1 MGTLAV
7 SSKWL
12 ARLALLGGL
21 TASVLAG
28 GCASVDKE
36 REVQRL
42 QAQAAYE
49 QGVKNLQDKRI
60 SLGLVALQQ
69 AISLDPE
76 NAIYRNALGVVYL
89 DMRRPAE
96 AEKEFQKA
104 AELDPGYAEAHHNLG
119 LALAEQGQ
127 FDRAIAGYRKAL
139 AVPTYTTPEVAYN
152 NMGNALFSQGKF
164 RDAEDAYRAALQ
176 LNARLPSALYGLGM
190 ALSRQGRQ
198 EDARTALRS
207 ARDMDTSS
215 PFAQAATEALKAL
228 GEPAPGPGT
237 TR

>member
-1 MGTLAV
+1 MGILTL
-7 SSKWL
+7 SRKRL
-12 ARLALLGGL
+12 AHLALLGVL
-21 TASVLAG
+21 AASTAS
-28 GCASVDKE
+28 GCASTDKE

-42 QAQAAYE
+42 HAQAAYE
-49 QGVKNLQDKRI
+49 QGVKHLQDKRI
-60 SLGLVALQQ
+60 SLGLVSLQQ
-69 AISLDPE
+69 AISLAPE

-89 DMRRPAE
+89 DMRRPLE

-104 AELDPGYAEAHHNLG
+104 VELDPAYAEAHHNLG

-127 FDRAIAGYRKAL
+127 FERAIAGYRKAL

-152 NMGNALFSQGKF
+152 NLANVLFAQGKF
-164 RDAEDAYRAALQ
+164 RDAEDAYRAAIQ
-176 LNARLPSALYGLGM
+176 LNGRLPSALYGLGM

-198 EDARTALRS
+198 EDAKAALRS

-215 PFAQAATEALKAL
+215 PFAQAAVEALKAL
-228 GEPAPGPGT
+228 GEPPQAPGS